1 MFVNDKVLDQGIKYV
16 ADNATDMV
24 FCIGDPGSS
33 YADAIGVFGT
43 GSNKR
48 AGLFPTPNIGAPG
61 DRAPNGREIA
71 LPPQVGN
78 NGDLNSNPN
87 AVTHYA
93 ILNATLSE
101 VLVSHTLVSPITVT
115 TVDPVELTAIL
126 RIGIPA
132 AT

>member
-1 MFVNDKVLDQGIKYV
+1 MLDQGIQYID
-16 ADNATDMV
+16 DNATAMV

-43 GSNKR
+43 GSQKR

-61 DRAPNGREIA
+61 DRTPDGREIVI
-71 LPPQVGN
+71 PPQAGD
-78 NGDLNSNPN
+78 NGDVNSNPN

-93 ILNATLSE
+93 ILNQTLSE

-115 TVDPVELTAIL
+115 TTDPVELTAPL
-126 RIGIPA
+126 RIGIPDA
-132 AT
+132 V